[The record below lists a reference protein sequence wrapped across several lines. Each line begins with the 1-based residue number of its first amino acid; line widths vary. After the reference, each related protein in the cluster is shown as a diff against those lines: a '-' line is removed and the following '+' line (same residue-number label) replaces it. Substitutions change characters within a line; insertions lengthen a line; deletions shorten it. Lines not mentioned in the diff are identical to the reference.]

1 MSGADIASMQIVEI
15 HPHDGISA
23 SIVCEIM
30 GASRS
35 PQLAPAKREP
45 QEMESALSRPFAP
58 NVRFERVESIR
69 KAIASGRY
77 GVEASVLAD
86 CLMAHMRRS

>member
-1 MSGADIASMQIVEI
+1 MTAADIASMQIVEI

-23 SIVCEIM
+23 SVVCEIM

-35 PQLAPAKREP
+35 SQVVPAKREP

-58 NVRFERVESIR
+58 NVRFERVESLR
-69 KAIASGRY
+69 KAIASGQYR
-77 GVEASVLAD
+77 VEASALAD

>member
-1 MSGADIASMQIVEI
+1 MSGADIASMLIVEI

-30 GASRS
+30 GANRS

>member
-1 MSGADIASMQIVEI
+1 
-15 HPHDGISA
+15 
-23 SIVCEIM
+23 
-30 GASRS
+30 
-35 PQLAPAKREP
+35 
-45 QEMESALSRPFAP
+45 MESALSRPFAP